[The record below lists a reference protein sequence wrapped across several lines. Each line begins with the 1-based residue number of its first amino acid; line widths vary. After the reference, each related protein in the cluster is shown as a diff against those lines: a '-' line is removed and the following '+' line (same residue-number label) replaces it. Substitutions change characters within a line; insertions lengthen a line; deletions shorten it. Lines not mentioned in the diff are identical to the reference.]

1 MDLKQMFHTLQF
13 MAHAQSVLR
22 HRIKSRKVSAV
33 LVEDGPD
40 KGAIWHFGE
49 PVKEQRALENGS
61 AWADL
66 SHLEIVAIKGE
77 DRLTWLHALTT
88 QHHEQLQAGQWQE
101 ALILDPR
108 GHIEYQFLVVDDGD
122 TVFLVLDP
130 GYKETLIEYL
140 NKMKFMLRVDVR
152 DATSEF
158 AVLRAPGAITD
169 LGGPYALVPRSEL
182 DDMRKVFNESATQ
195 AGTWALDAM
204 RVAAGRIRIGF
215 DTDHKSIPNELG
227 VLNKSVHMAKGC
239 YRGQETVA
247 KIYNLGNPPRRLVLL
262 HLDGSV
268 VTSPAKG
275 TDVLNGEVRVGF
287 IGTVARHHE
296 LGTIALAVIKRNT
309 PVEAQLEVDGIPAIQ
324 QVIVPA

>member
-1 MDLKQMFHTLQF
+1 M
-13 MAHAQSVLR
+13 
-22 HRIKSRKVSAV
+22 SAV

-88 QHHEQLQAGQWQE
+88 QHHEQLQPGVWQE
-101 ALILDPR
+101 ALILDPQ
-108 GHIEYQFLVVDDGD
+108 GHVQYQFLLVDDGD
-122 TVFLVLDP
+122 SVFLVLDP

-140 NKMKFMLRVDVR
+140 NTMKFMLRVDVR
-152 DATSEF
+152 DASGEY
-158 AVLRAPGAITD
+158 AVLRAPGAQTD
-169 LGGPYALVPRSEL
+169 LGGPFALVPRGEL
-182 DDMRKVFNESATQ
+182 DEMRKVFSENATQ

-204 RVAAGRIRIGF
+204 RVAAGRIRIAF
-215 DTDHKSIPNELG
+215 ETDLKSIPNELG

-268 VTSPAKG
+268 VTSPAQG
-275 TDVLNGEVRVGF
+275 TDVMNGEVRVGF

-309 PVEAQLEVDGIPAIQ
+309 PVEAQLEVGGIPAIQ